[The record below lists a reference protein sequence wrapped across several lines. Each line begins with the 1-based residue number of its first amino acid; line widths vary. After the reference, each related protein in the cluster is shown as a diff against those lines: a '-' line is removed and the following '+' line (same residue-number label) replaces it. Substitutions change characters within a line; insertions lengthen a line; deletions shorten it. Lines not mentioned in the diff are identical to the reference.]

1 MDDIGRRLQFYRAT
15 AAYLQ
20 VENSEEGLS
29 NCDKIPTE
37 YMENHVISLDS
48 CGEYYLAVD
57 GEIGGRP

>member
-29 NCDKIPTE
+29 NCDTDMP
-37 YMENHVISLDS
+37 SFL
-48 CGEYYLAVD
+48 GEVVQ
-57 GEIGGRP
+57 R